1 MLQGFLNID
10 KPAGWTSRDVVNV
23 IVKLCPKGTKVG
35 HAGTLDP
42 LATGVLVVAV
52 GRTTRLI
59 EYAQDGT
66 KSYRGEF
73 LLGRVS
79 DTEDVEGKVTE
90 LEDAPQI
97 SQTAMEAVLPSFS
110 GVLMQRPP
118 AYSAIQVDGQRSY
131 DRARRGE
138 VVDLPSRPVRID
150 SVELLSFEY
159 PRFELQVVCGKGTY
173 IRSLGRDIAEKLGSG
188 AVMSQLRRLRVG
200 AFAIEDAVDLE
211 TLRTEGVAGFLRP
224 AMDAIPAEMPRVA
237 LERELLWRLLNGQV
251 MPLPFET
258 DEVAIIWEERL
269 ISIAKLVA
277 PGKYRGAVNLETT
290 AEVFGGP
297 EKA

>member
-23 IVKLCPKGTKVG
+23 VVKLCPKGTKVG

-79 DTEDVEGKVTE
+79 DTEDIEGKVTE

-138 VVDLPSRPVRID
+138 VVDLPARPVRID
-150 SVELLSFEY
+150 SVELLSFDY

-173 IRSLGRDIAEKLGSG
+173 IRSLGRDIAEKLSSG

-258 DEVAIIWEERL
+258 DEVAVTWEERL
-269 ISIAKLVA
+269 ISIARLVA